1 MTTAIPNDA
10 GADQGETDLD
20 SSDLPVMP
28 WPDHEPGRDLELRI
42 PPDPAL
48 IRVVRLATSGLA
60 SMLSFDL
67 DGIED
72 LKIAVDEACSAL
84 IEVSD
89 GSPIHLRLGR
99 VEPWGLWVEGT
110 TSTSSEGRTD
120 AERIALSDR
129 ILDVI
134 VDRHEFAVADGT
146 ARFRVL
152 RLADPIGS
160 TDPDGAGEGDGGPR

>member
-1 MTTAIPNDA
+1 VTTAPPNGEPTDE
-10 GADQGETDLD
+10 ADPLA
-20 SSDLPVMP
+20 LAIVP
-28 WPDHEPGRDLELRI
+28 WPEHQPGRDLELRI

-72 LKIAVDEACSAL
+72 LKIAVDEVCSAL

-89 GSPIHLRLGR
+89 GGPIHLVLGR
-99 VEPWGLWVEGT
+99 ISPWGLWVDGT
-110 TSTSSEGRTD
+110 TSTSTGARAD
-120 AERIALSDR
+120 AERVVLSER

-134 VDRHEFAVADGT
+134 VDRHEFSVADGS

-152 RLADPIGS
+152 RLADPNAPIEG
-160 TDPDGAGEGDGGPR
+160 DDAGEGAGGGR

>member
-1 MTTAIPNDA
+1 MTAAPLD
-10 GADQGETDLD
+10 GSGTDDDFDGL
-20 SSDLPVMP
+20 DLPIVP
-28 WPDHEPGRDLELRI
+28 WPEHEPGRDLELRI
-42 PPDPAL
+42 PADPAL

-99 VEPWGLWVEGT
+99 INPWGLWVEGT
-110 TSTSSEGRTD
+110 TSTSSDGRTD
-120 AERIALSDR
+120 PERVALSER

-134 VDRHEFAVADGT
+134 VDRHEFVVADGT

-152 RLADPIGS
+152 RLADPS
-160 TDPDGAGEGDGGPR
+160 ASMDSDGVEEGDGVPR

>member
-1 MTTAIPNDA
+1 MTTA
-10 GADQGETDLD
+10 E
-20 SSDLPVMP
+20 SDYDGLELPVMP
-28 WPDHEPGRDLELRI
+28 WPEHEPGRDLELRI

-99 VEPWGLWVEGT
+99 MSPWGLWVEGT
-110 TSTSSEGRTD
+110 TSTSTEGRTD
-120 AERIALSDR
+120 AERIALSER

-134 VDRHEFAVADGT
+134 VDRHEFVVADGT

-152 RLADPIGS
+152 RLADPS
-160 TDPDGAGEGDGGPR
+160 APDDPDDAGEGDGVSR

>member
-1 MTTAIPNDA
+1 MTTAPPSGTEGVGFD
-10 GADQGETDLD
+10 EL
-20 SSDLPVMP
+20 DLPIMP
-28 WPDHEPGRDLELRI
+28 WPAHDPARDLELRI

-89 GSPIHLRLGR
+89 GSPIRLRLGQI
-99 VEPWGLWVEGT
+99 VPWGLWVEGT
-110 TSTSSEGRTD
+110 TSTSSQGRTD
-120 AERIALSDR
+120 AERVALSER

-134 VDRHEFAVADGT
+134 VDRHEFVVADGT

-152 RLADPIGS
+152 RLADPSASIDPVD
-160 TDPDGAGEGDGGPR
+160 DPDDAGEGDVGAR